1 MTMHEKKPIDPALRA
16 YLDAMA
22 ANTPPLPPG
31 ISALERAAIGRAGME
46 RALASRAEIAGL
58 PNSVQTRDIALTPTL
73 QARLFT
79 PAAAL
84 SETDAARGLPIV
96 VYLHGGGW
104 VNGSL
109 ATHTPFC
116 ALLAEK
122 AGVLVLSVDYRLAP
136 EHRYPAAL
144 EDTITAYQWA
154 AAHAAEIGGDATRL
168 VLAGDSAGGNL
179 AAAAAN
185 QLATEHRADALAA
198 QVLLYPVTDGPT
210 AHYPSRVENAR
221 GYGLELAGMEWFWQQ
236 YAGHVSP
243 QEPGAFPL
251 HHTPLPKLPRTL
263 VTTAGYDVLRDEGI
277 AYAEKLRLAGVAVT
291 HHHAPEMH
299 HNFPISPGTVQR
311 FPQCV
316 AELDA
321 IAAWLRAAVADDRPA
336 ARSLPRA

>member
-1 MTMHEKKPIDPALRA
+1 MPMQEMTPIRTPMDPALRA
-16 YLDAMA
+16 FLDELA
-22 ANTPPLPPG
+22 ANTPPLPPQPT
-31 ISALERAAIGRAGME
+31 ALERAALGRAGME
-46 RALASRAEIAGL
+46 RALAGRTEIAGL
-58 PNSVQTRDIALTPTL
+58 PNDVQSRDIMLTPTL

-79 PAAAL
+79 PAAAAMGEAE
-84 SETDAARGLPIV
+84 SARGLPAVI
-96 VYLHGGGW
+96 YLHGGGW
-104 VNGSL
+104 VIGSL

-116 ALLAEK
+116 SLLAAK

-154 AAHAAEIGGDATRL
+154 AAHAAEIGGDASRL

-185 QLATEHRADALAA
+185 QLAAEHRADALVA
-198 QVLLYPVTDGPT
+198 QLLLYPVTDGPT
-210 AHYPSRVENAR
+210 AHYPSRAENAR
-221 GYGLELAGMEWFWQQ
+221 GCGLELAGMEWFWEQ

-251 HHTPLPKLPRTL
+251 HHTPLPKLPPTF

-291 HHHAPEMH
+291 HHHAADMH

-316 AELDA
+316 AEMDA
-321 IAAWLRAAVADDRPA
+321 IAAWLRAAVASR
-336 ARSLPRA
+336 